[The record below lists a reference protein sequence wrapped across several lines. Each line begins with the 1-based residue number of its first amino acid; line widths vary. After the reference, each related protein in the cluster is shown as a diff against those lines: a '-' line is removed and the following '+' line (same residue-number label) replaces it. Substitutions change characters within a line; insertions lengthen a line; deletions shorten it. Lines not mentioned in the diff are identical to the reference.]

1 MTSNAADD
9 ISSKLE
15 VARKELLDLGLR
27 NPLLNYRRLKTQG
40 VEVVDELPTEIFRIL
55 VTDGKNMSFLPK
67 DEKEDDELLGQPE
80 EDSDIALERHTDTK
94 LQTDVGSGELQ
105 ARLLKLGG
113 PH

>member
-1 MTSNAADD
+1 MTISATND

-40 VEVVDELPTEIFRIL
+40 VEVSDELPTQIFKIL
-55 VTDGKNMSFLPK
+55 VTDNRNMSFLPK
-67 DEKEDDELLGQPE
+67 EEEEDDKLLGQPE
-80 EDSDIALERHTDTK
+80 EGDSDN
-94 LQTDVGSGELQ
+94 
-105 ARLLKLGG
+105 LGG